1 MYHSNIQYSKNS
13 LHPPKA
19 GLAIPNPL
27 RDKVELV
34 EELSGHHRYLVDD
47 QDVVIPPPL
56 LAVLVAHDAGAHVGD
71 GSLGGP
77 HAGEAVDGDAADVAG
92 GNARGGRDGDLAG
105 LAPPVPEGVPFV
117 SEEAD
122 DGGQD
127 VRFAG
132 AGGTREEDRVAGQD
146 GLDDVTLLG
155 TEAGGI
161 RGGQGDGRRWILH
174 GLGESLHVELAGGA
188 GAGAAPTIVAV
199 GIAPSSA
206 ARWAIRGDSRGH
218 AGHRRPSDSAAAA
231 RCLLLP
237 IKVASNP
244 FVLVFHPV
252 V

>member
-1 MYHSNIQYSKNS
+1 M
-13 LHPPKA
+13 
-19 GLAIPNPL
+19 
-27 RDKVELV
+27 
-34 EELSGHHRYLVDD
+34 
-47 QDVVIPPPL
+47 IPPPL

-132 AGGTREEDRVAGQD
+132 AGGTREEHRVAGQD

-161 RGGQGDGRRWILH
+161 RGGQGDGRRWMLH

-206 ARWAIRGDSRGH
+206 ARWAVRGDRRGH

-231 RCLLLP
+231 ILLP